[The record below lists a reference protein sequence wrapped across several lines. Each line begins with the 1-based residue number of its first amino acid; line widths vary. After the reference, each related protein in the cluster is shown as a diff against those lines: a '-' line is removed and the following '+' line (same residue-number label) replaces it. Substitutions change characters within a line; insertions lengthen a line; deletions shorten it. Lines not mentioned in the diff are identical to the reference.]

1 MVNMRRFWTISVT
14 ALLLGGIAPA
24 SAIRGTP
31 PKLLELSVKATFLPK
46 FLAYVAWPPA
56 ATSAAAATD
65 AIQLCVIGRDPFGP
79 RLDEAVAGQRVD
91 QHPISVRRLET
102 ANGASGCRLAF
113 VGGSAAQPAEA
124 ALKALQGTPVL
135 TVTDSRLGPARG
147 MVHFDL
153 KDGRVR
159 FHIDDASAASS
170 DLSIS
175 SRLLSLALTVKPR
188 GQR

>member
-1 MVNMRRFWTISVT
+1 MGTRPNLWAISAA
-14 ALLLGGIAPA
+14 ALLIGGIAPA
-24 SAIRGTP
+24 SAIRGAP

-46 FLAYVAWPPA
+46 FLAYIAWPPTA
-56 ATSAAAATD
+56 SSAASET
-65 AIQLCVIGRDPFGP
+65 IQLCVIGRDPFGT

-91 QHPISVRRLET
+91 QHPIAVRRVET
-102 ANGASGCRLAF
+102 AQAATGCRLAF
-113 VGGSAAQPAEA
+113 VGGSASQPAAA
-124 ALKALQGTPVL
+124 ALKELQGMPVL

-170 DLSIS
+170 NLSIS

-188 GQR
+188 ERTK

>member
-1 MVNMRRFWTISVT
+1 MDARLNLWAIPAA
-14 ALLLGGIAPA
+14 ALLLGSIAPA
-24 SAIRGTP
+24 SAVRGTP
-31 PKLLELSVKATFLPK
+31 PQLLELSVKATFLPK
-46 FLAYVAWPPA
+46 FLGYIAWPPA
-56 ATSAAAATD
+56 AAPAASET
-65 AIQLCVIGRDPFGP
+65 IQLCVIGRDPFGA

-91 QHPISVRRLET
+91 QRPVAVRRVDT
-102 ANGASGCRLAF
+102 TQAAAGCRLAF
-113 VGGSAAQPAEA
+113 VGGSATQPAAA

-188 GQR
+188 ERTK

>member
-1 MVNMRRFWTISVT
+1 MWAIPVA
-14 ALLLGGIAPA
+14 ALLLGGVAPA

-46 FLAYVAWPPA
+46 FLAYVDWPTTTSPA
-56 ATSAAAATD
+56 AGET
-65 AIQLCVIGRDPFGP
+65 IMLCVIGRDPFGT

-91 QHPISVRRLET
+91 QHPIAVRRVGIAQAAT
-102 ANGASGCRLAF
+102 GCRLAF
-113 VGGSAAQPAEA
+113 VGGSASQPAAA
-124 ALKALQGTPVL
+124 ALKALQGMPVL

-188 GQR
+188 ERVK

>member
-1 MVNMRRFWTISVT
+1 MDRRPNIWAIPIA

-24 SAIRGTP
+24 SAIRGMP

-46 FLAYVAWPPA
+46 FLAYIDWPSTA
-56 ATSAAAATD
+56 NSAASET
-65 AIQLCVIGRDPFGP
+65 IQLCVIGRDPFGS

-91 QHPISVRRLET
+91 QHPVAVRRVET
-102 ANGASGCRLAF
+102 AQAATGCRLAF
-113 VGGSAAQPAEA
+113 VGGSATQPAAA

-188 GQR
+188 ERAK